1 MGWNVI
7 RKATKSDEQALQAA
21 AERFCK
27 RHILEFDDKNFPA
40 LTSVQFEIDG
50 ERNGFDY
57 PDAVYLRSLW
67 RAIVRRTLGHN
78 SAEGIAYGY
87 VGYSH
92 D

>member
-1 MGWNVI
+1 MGWNTI
-7 RKATKSDEQALQAA
+7 RKATKSDEQAMQVA

-27 RHILEFDDKNFPA
+27 RHNIEFDTDFPA
-40 LTSVQFEIDG
+40 QTSIDYTLDNDR
-50 ERNGFDY
+50 EDENAKR
-57 PDAVYLRSLW
+57 LRPLW
-67 RAIVRRTLGHN
+67 RAIVRRTLGHK